1 MLAGPSV
8 QYAPMVDEDD
18 NWECYEHVAR
28 DGNMAVLYL
37 YRCLSL
43 DEHAHVEAARAGPQA
58 VYHADFYSGLP
69 ERDYTGA
76 ELMEKGYTCT
86 LKNTRNADIMV
97 LTKK

>member
-1 MLAGPSV
+1 MADTTLGQGASAPLSLA
-8 QYAPMVDEDD
+8 DT
-18 NWECYEHVAR
+18 R
-28 DGNMAVLYL
+28 DGYLGMVRRKRMYGGILLVLFIAIVASGW
-37 YRCLSL
+37 RIS
-43 DEHAHVEAARAGPQA
+43 EERNAG
-58 VYHADFYSGLP
+58 DFWSGLP